1 MQVTLLHASPFL
13 STNSSNQ
20 SNESLRPSQ
29 SARLPQSNL
38 KTFSHE
44 FSVQQEIES
53 QSDSA
58 PDETRSYLG
67 LLLSCFQLCPL
78 SLMVTKHNET
88 RGAH

>member
-44 FSVQQEIES
+44 FSVQQEIM
-53 QSDSA
+53 SDS
-58 PDETRSYLG
+58 PDMMKRALG